1 MPAAISVYAAFQDL
15 LRARARAR
23 AEPHPRL
30 RKLALD
36 AMDDRRDPCLQHRG
50 MCREPR
56 SHAARP
62 GSPTRSRQCSRKGSY
77 GREGVRRSC
86 SLGSGAVEGAENEA
100 NSLPTR
106 FDLAY
111 CAAHALCR
119 AALRHYGFRPSKRYA
134 VFRCCRTRLAG
145 PEVWRVL
152 SKCHDKRNRTECE
165 GAFDFYCRRDRLSCG
180 TCT

>member
-86 SLGSGAVEGAENEA
+86 SLGSAAVEGAENEA
-100 NSLPTR
+100 NSLPTW

-111 CAAHALCR
+111 SAAHALC
-119 AALRHYGFRPSKRYA
+119 L
-134 VFRCCRTRLAG
+134 G